1 MSADPAT
8 VVAEFLAAIERRDV
22 PAACALL
29 ADDVE
34 YDNVP
39 MGAVHGPDAV
49 ADILGPMLGA
59 CTELAWPVHRQV
71 AAGTHVFN
79 ERSDRL
85 LMDHGWVEL
94 PVVVVWEVVDG
105 RNTLWRDYF
114 DEPSYRNQL
123 PGKD

>member
-1 MSADPAT
+1 MSADPAS
-8 VVAEFLAAIERRDV
+8 VVGEFIAALERRDV

-39 MGAVHGPDAV
+39 MGAVHGPAAV
-49 ADILGPMLGA
+49 ADILGPMLGV
-59 CTELAWPVHRQV
+59 CTEVDWPVHRQV
-71 AAGTHVFN
+71 ATGATVFN
-79 ERSDRL
+79 ERTDRF

-94 PVVVVWEVVDG
+94 PVVGVWEVVDG
-105 RNTLWRDYF
+105 RITLWRDYF